1 MALSPLPQPPS
12 RFTLPPQQLLP
23 SSFLKPSLLL
33 PSPPLPRPDTTSFQP
48 LGGSLSCHHFF
59 FFFLFF
65 FLYLAIFASPFSRKP
80 RSLYVSLFCEL
91 QRQFAGGE
99 GEGGTEKRGGGS
111 PVAPAPHP
119 CPPSPPGQGKRG
131 GSGCA
136 GVGAG
141 SPEPQGGPCPRRVRV
156 ALRWPRWP
164 RERWRGGG
172 AALSDAAATVTAP
185 GGSSPVG
192 KPASTK
198 VVPAPGEGPR
208 NWPWP
213 RSEAG
218 GLLCCLPHHSLRSSP
233 DRSKC

>member
-33 PSPPLPRPDTTSFQP
+33 PSPPSPPAGYHQLPAARWVPLLRP
-48 LGGSLSCHHFF
+48 F

-65 FLYLAIFASPFSRKP
+65 FFFTSLFSPLPFLGNLDLFMSRSFVNFSGSLQEARGRGGRKSGEGVP
-80 RSLYVSLFCEL
+80 PSLLPPIHVLPLPRGRESEADLGVGCRGGQPGAPGRSL
-91 QRQFAGGE
+91 
-99 GEGGTEKRGGGS
+99 
-111 PVAPAPHP
+111 P
-119 CPPSPPGQGKRG
+119 PPGT
-131 GSGCA
+131 GSRCGC
-136 GVGAG
+136 
-141 SPEPQGGPCPRRVRV
+141 PGGPGSAVG
-156 ALRWPRWP
+156 
-164 RERWRGGG
+164 GGG
-172 AALSDAAATVTAP
+172 AALERCGSDSDSS
-185 GGSSPVG
+185 GGSSPVR